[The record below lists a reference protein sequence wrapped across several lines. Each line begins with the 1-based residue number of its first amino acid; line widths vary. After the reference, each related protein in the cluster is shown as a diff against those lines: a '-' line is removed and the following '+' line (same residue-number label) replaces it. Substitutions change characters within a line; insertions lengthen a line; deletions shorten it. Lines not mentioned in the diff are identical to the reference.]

1 MIALTPAAVD
11 RVRELARREGR
22 SGLSV
27 RLGVHGGGCS
37 GMSYKMDFD
46 ERERPGDEVFEF
58 GDVRVLVDLKS
69 YLYLNGT
76 EVDYQLG
83 LLDGGFKFH
92 NPNVKRSCACGESF
106 GI

>member
-1 MIALTPAAVD
+1 MIQLTPTAVS
-11 RVRELARREGR
+11 RLKEIQIHEGR
-22 SGLSV
+22 QGQGV
-27 RLGVHGGGCS
+27 RLAVSGGGCS

-46 ERERPGDEVFEF
+46 TERPGDEVFEF
-58 GDVRVLVDLKS
+58 DGIRVYVDLKS

-76 EVDYQLG
+76 EVDYRVG

-106 GI
+106 AV